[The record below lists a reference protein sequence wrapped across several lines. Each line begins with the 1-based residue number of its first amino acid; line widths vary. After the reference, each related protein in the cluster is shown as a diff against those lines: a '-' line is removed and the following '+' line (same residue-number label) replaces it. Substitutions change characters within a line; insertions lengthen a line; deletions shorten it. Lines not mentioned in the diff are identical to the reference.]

1 MADPSTRTVER
12 ALNLLA
18 AVCDAGSLSLAES
31 ARETGLSASTALRL
45 LRTMETEGFVRKD
58 DDGYRP
64 GMRLV
69 QLGAQALANES
80 LVSLAEAS
88 MTRLVAATG
97 ESTYLNV
104 RSDQGSDHGIYIA
117 VREGTHSVRHS
128 SWVGRSIPLD
138 GTAAGAVLRGEL
150 GPAGY
155 VVVNDGVEADV
166 TAVAAPITV
175 GGRTV
180 GALSVV
186 APSYRIS
193 PAESE
198 RIGALVVAEA
208 KSVLHAPPSADLR
221 PGTAASS

>member
-1 MADPSTRTVER
+1 MADTSTRTVER

-18 AVCDAGSLSLAES
+18 AVCDAGRLNLAES

-45 LRTMETEGFVRKD
+45 LRTLETEGFVRKD
-58 DDGYRP
+58 EDGYRP

-80 LVSLAEAS
+80 LVSLAEDS
-88 MTRLVAATG
+88 MKRLVAATG

-104 RSDQGSDHGIYIA
+104 ASDQGSEHGIYIA

-128 SWVGRSIPLD
+128 SWVGRSIPLA
-138 GTAAGAVLRGEL
+138 GTAAGAVLRGTV
-150 GPAGY
+150 GPQGY
-155 VVVNDGVEADV
+155 VVVNDGVEIDV
-166 TAVAAPITV
+166 TAVAAPVLV

-180 GALSVV
+180 AALSVV

-193 PAESE
+193 PAEAE
-198 RIGALVVAEA
+198 RIGTLVAAEA
-208 KSVLHAPPSADLR
+208 RLVLKASAEHQNPSNK
-221 PGTAASS
+221 

>member
-18 AVCDAGSLSLAES
+18 AVCDAGKLSLAES

-45 LRTMETEGFVRKD
+45 LRTMETQGFVRRD

-80 LVSLAEAS
+80 LVALVGDS
-88 MTRLVAATG
+88 MKRLVAATG
-97 ESTYLNV
+97 ESSYLNV
-104 RSDQGSDHGIYIA
+104 RSDQNSKHGIYIA

-138 GTAAGAVLRGEL
+138 GTAAGAVLRAEV
-150 GPAGY
+150 GPLGY
-155 VVVNDGVEADV
+155 VVVNDGLEADV
-166 TAVAAPITV
+166 TAVAAPIVV

-180 GALSVV
+180 AALSVV

-193 PAESE
+193 EAEAE
-198 RIGALVVAEA
+198 RIGVLVAAEA
-208 KSVLHAPPSADLR
+208 AAVLQTPEARSANSK
-221 PGTAASS
+221 TSNT